1 LTIPSVSRRLFL
13 HTMLHLCARSRGKE
27 LRKNRGIIYWDLC
40 KIPSR
45 YFRRPQKARIRQRND
60 LDDASLPFPMT
71 TKWNKSSFVAHNY
84 PEYFNES
91 RLIIYY

>member
-1 LTIPSVSRRLFL
+1 MEKNFGRTVVSSIK
-13 HTMLHLCARSRGKE
+13 TS
-27 LRKNRGIIYWDLC
+27 
-40 KIPSR
+40 PR

-71 TKWNKSSFVAHNY
+71 AKWNKSSFVAHNY